1 MKPAFALSLALAAGL
16 VSSPTLSAQE
26 TLSPQQAETRLRGC
40 LQSGSAGAPRTGLR
54 AAVVAVRALCKPQ
67 IDRVADD
74 RVATA
79 TTGLTGDDAE
89 SELALRFRAVE
100 ADIERS
106 PVVEDAVLTL
116 APPDEEALTVDSGV
130 TRRRR

>member
-16 VSSPTLSAQE
+16 ASHPVLSAQE
-26 TLSPQQAETRLRGC
+26 ALSPQQAETRLRGC

-74 RVATA
+74 RVASA
-79 TTGLTGDDAE
+79 TTGLTGDAAE
-89 SELALRFRAVE
+89 QAKQCAVRQLNDEIALAIANFTGLK
-100 ADIERS
+100 
-106 PVVEDAVLTL
+106 TL
-116 APPDEEALTVDSGV
+116 
-130 TRRRR
+130 

>member
-1 MKPAFALSLALAAGL
+1 MLRTGSLLALLALAPAM
-16 VSSPTLSAQE
+16 PASAQE
-26 TLSPQQAETRLRGC
+26 ALSPAQAETRLRGC
-40 LQSGSAGAPRTGLR
+40 LQSGSAGAPRAGLR

-89 SELALRFRAVE
+89 QAKQRAIRQLNDEIALAIANFTGLK
-100 ADIERS
+100 
-106 PVVEDAVLTL
+106 TL
-116 APPDEEALTVDSGV
+116 
-130 TRRRR
+130 

>member
-26 TLSPQQAETRLRGC
+26 TLSPQQAETRLRDC

-67 IDRVADD
+67 IDRVADH
-74 RVATA
+74 RIAEATQ
-79 TTGLTGDDAE
+79 GLTGDEAE
-89 SELALRFRAVE
+89 QARQSAILQLNDEIARAIANFTGLR
-100 ADIERS
+100 
-106 PVVEDAVLTL
+106 TL
-116 APPDEEALTVDSGV
+116 
-130 TRRRR
+130 

>member
-74 RVATA
+74 RVASA
-79 TTGLTGDDAE
+79 TTGFTGDDAE
-89 SELALRFRAVE
+89 QAKKHAIRQLNDEIALAIANFTGLK
-100 ADIERS
+100 
-106 PVVEDAVLTL
+106 TL
-116 APPDEEALTVDSGV
+116 
-130 TRRRR
+130 